1 MQQPQLL
8 SESATKEVL
17 VIRKIELLIDVISA
31 IEGSNVPDA
40 YGIKVSVIH
49 KIEDLI
55 DEI

>member
-1 MQQPQLL
+1 MQQQLL

-17 VIRKIELLIDVISA
+17 VIRKIELLIDVMSA

-55 DEI
+55 DQI